1 MIRKLLHLLLFT
13 VTISSCNTNTVPNP
27 MNGIWQ
33 SIGSGT
39 IVEIDQDYYTFYD
52 INAISCLEITHSKV
66 SEFGNGIKLQNDTL
80 SITKGV
86 LTYNYIKID
95 ELPDSC
101 DRAWS
106 EEDKND
112 PIANFEVFAR
122 TIEEHYAFFDINNIA
137 WDSLYKQQKFKID
150 SNSSPAELYIVIEET
165 LELLNDNHGY
175 LEASDEFYE
184 ENEEA
189 LEVDEEEQVTDDK
202 LVEYGDFQ
210 IANMVTKHYLV
221 EDMTKDSWL
230 INWGKMQN
238 NIGYIQIKAMW
249 LYADLKLDQSKVES
263 NGFVDTYVDIIH
275 KLNESAYIELER
287 QGVGDIL
294 ERVMNDLR
302 NSDKIIIDVR
312 FNGGGQDAVTFEIL
326 KRFNEKY
333 RQVASQK
340 LRDGSSFTKD
350 QQLYLDMVDAPYRK
364 PTYVLTSTQTG
375 SAAESFALATMAIP
389 HMKRIGSNTSGAMST
404 ALEKQL
410 PNGWH
415 FALSNELFMDTHG
428 NNYEN
433 IGVPSDYAIPYS
445 NDRQTFFRYIA
456 NNLELDKQA
465 ILQAIAEDDLN

>member
-1 MIRKLLHLLLFT
+1 MIRRLLHFLLIVLT
-13 VTISSCNTNTVPNP
+13 LMSCQTDKVPNP
-27 MNGIWQ
+27 MNGVWQ

-39 IVEIDQDYYTFYD
+39 IIEIDQDIYTAYD
-52 INAISCLEITHSKV
+52 ITAISCLEITHSKV
-66 SEFGNGIKLQNDTL
+66 SEFDNSIKLDNDTL
-80 SITKGV
+80 RITKGV

-95 ELPDSC
+95 ELPNRC
-101 DRAWS
+101 FREWS

-112 PIANFEVFAR
+112 PISNFEIFAK
-122 TIEEHYAFFDINNIA
+122 TIEEHYAFFDINNIE
-137 WDSLYKQQKFKID
+137 WESLYKQQKFKID
-150 SNSSPAELYIVIEET
+150 SNSSPYELYTVLEET
-165 LELLNDNHGY
+165 LALLNDNHGY
-175 LEASDEFYE
+175 LEASNEFYE
-184 ENEEA
+184 QY
-189 LEVDEEEQVTDDK
+189 EEELEEDNEKNAANDQ
-202 LVEYGDFQ
+202 LAEYGDFQ
-210 IANMVTKHYLV
+210 IANIVTKHYLV

-263 NGFVDTYVDIIH
+263 NGFVDTYVNAFH

-287 QGVGDIL
+287 QGVSAIFDRI
-294 ERVMNDLR
+294 MNDLSD
-302 NSDKIIIDVR
+302 SDKIIIDIR

-326 KRFNEKY
+326 KRFNEMN
-333 RQVASQK
+333 RHVASQK
-340 LRDGSSFTKD
+340 LRDGSSFTKA
-350 QQLYLDMVDAPYRK
+350 QQLYLDMADAPYTK

-404 ALEKQL
+404 ALEKKL

-415 FALSNELFMDTHG
+415 FALSNELFMDTYG

-445 NDRQTFFRYIA
+445 NDRQTIFRYIA

-465 ILQAIAEDDLN
+465 ILLAIEEDDLN